1 MDLNYDYGDVVHT
14 HGHIHTKPDSHK
26 QVVEHALK
34 EWCHSLF
41 GEESEEK
48 CEELNEI
55 EFHDIDDGSRNELK
69 VSDIFKA
76 VNDLKKLSG
85 HYVDLEEKNYK
96 IIFKGTR
103 VIFSKLDDKK
113 EEISNTIEPKEIKI
127 VKEDTGF
134 KLKTNNLKNGSKLE
148 ITENG
153 LKLEDN
159 NSVKNLTKF
168 NLNSDD
174 EEEVFNLDYDG
185 SVVNELKQTLRNLDL
200 NKLKERIE
208 LINKDIKSKD
218 KEIKRHNDIKVD
230 EVSAKRKLHNMELLE
245 KDKIKEI
252 ILLVILLIIGVCF
265 GIFCVYTGF
274 VLELD

>member
-76 VNDLKKLSG
+76 VNNLKKLSG

-96 IIFKGTR
+96 IIFEGTR
-103 VIFSKLDDKK
+103 VIFPELDND
-113 EEISNTIEPKEIKI
+113 TIKEIKI

-134 KLKTNNLKNGSKLE
+134 KLKTNNLENGSKLE

-174 EEEVFNLDYDG
+174 EEEFFNLDYDG

-218 KEIKRHNDIKVD
+218 KEIKRHNNIKVD

>member
-76 VNDLKKLSG
+76 VNNLKKLSG

-96 IIFKGTR
+96 IIFKGTQI
-103 VIFSKLDDKK
+103 IFSELNNDP
-113 EEISNTIEPKEIKI
+113 IEPKEIKI

-134 KLKTNNLKNGSKLE
+134 KLKTDNLE

-153 LKLEDN
+153 LKKLEEN
-159 NSVKNLTKF
+159 NSVKILTKF

-174 EEEVFNLDYDG
+174 EEEFFNLDYDG

-218 KEIKRHNDIKVD
+218 KEIKRHNNIKVD
-230 EVSAKRKLHNMELLE
+230 EVSSKRKLDNMELLE